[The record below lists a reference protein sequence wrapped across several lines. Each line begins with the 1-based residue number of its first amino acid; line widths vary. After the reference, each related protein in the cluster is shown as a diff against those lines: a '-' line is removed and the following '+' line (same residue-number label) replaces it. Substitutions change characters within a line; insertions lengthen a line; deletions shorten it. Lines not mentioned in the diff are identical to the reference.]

1 MNNASKVVLGLAAA
15 ATVGAAIGMLLAP
28 EKGTDM
34 QQRIRTGANQLL
46 KEINELI
53 ATGKDVINQNIGD
66 QTESADKERKT
77 PVSEV

>member
-28 EKGTDM
+28 EKGKDM
-34 QQRIRTGANQLL
+34 QQRIKTGANQLL

-53 ATGKDVINQNIGD
+53 ATGKDIVNQNIVNH
-66 QTESADKERKT
+66 TESKDHEESKT
-77 PVSEV
+77 SV